1 MQDTITKPLLKWY
14 GENKRV
20 LPWREKK
27 NPYEIWVSEIMLQ
40 QTRVEAVKPFYERF
54 MRELPNV
61 AALAVCP
68 EEKLLKLWE
77 GLGYYNRV
85 RNMQKAAQKIMEVYD
100 GVFPADYEALK
111 GLPGIGNYTAGAV
124 ASIAFCIPVPA
135 VDGNVLRVMAR
146 LREDGEDIL
155 KQSVK
160 NRVEAELTE
169 IMPAEDPGAF
179 NQAMM
184 DLGAMVCLPNGAPK
198 CEVCPLFDQCLAGQ
212 HQTWTEYPFKKSA
225 KPRRIEDRTV
235 LLFLDGTH
243 TAVRKRPKKGLLAGL
258 YEFPNFDG
266 VLSEQEALEEA
277 EKFGVTPLHI
287 QALPPYKHI
296 FSHVEWHITGYA
308 IKIAGNDVEQEGEE
322 KAGLILRM
330 RKPRLKDMP
339 FRLRLRNT
347 QIYRSGTCLKRQKS
361 KKSREKKMKI
371 LSIAVP
377 CYNSEAYMEKCID
390 SLLVGG
396 EEVEILIVDDGSKD
410 GTTEIADRYQEKYPT
425 IVKAIHQENKGH
437 GGAVNTGVENA
448 TGLYFKVVDSDDWVN
463 PEAYQKILNVL
474 AEVVRGPKTL
484 DLLISNYV
492 YEKRAPREN
501 V

>member
-1 MQDTITKPLLKWY
+1 MENISSALLDWFYK
-14 GENKRV
+14 NQRS
-20 LPWREKK
+20 LPFRTDPS
-27 NPYEIWVSEIMLQ
+27 PYHVWLSEIMLQ
-40 QTRVEAVKPFYERF
+40 QTRVS
-54 MRELPNV
+54 
-61 AALAVCP
+61 AALPYYDRFLAALPDITALAGCE
-68 EEKLLKLWE
+68 EEKLHKLWE
-77 GLGYYNRV
+77 GLGYYSRV
-85 RNMQKAAQKIMEVYD
+85 RNLQKAARIVCEQY
-100 GVFPADYEALK
+100 GGQLPADYDALRA
-111 GLPGIGNYTAGAV
+111 LPGIGDYTAGAI
-124 ASIAFCIPVPA
+124 ASISFGIPVPA

-184 DLGAMVCLPNGAPK
+184 DLGAMICLPNGAPK

-235 LLFLDGTH
+235 LLFLDGAH

-322 KAGLILRM
+322 KAGLI
-330 RKPRLKDMP
+330 
-339 FRLRLRNT
+339 F
-347 QIYRSGTCLKRQKS
+347 
-361 KKSREKKMKI
+361 
-371 LSIAVP
+371 
-377 CYNSEAYMEKCID
+377 
-390 SLLVGG
+390 
-396 EEVEILIVDDGSKD
+396 
-410 GTTEIADRYQEKYPT
+410 ADAKTAAERYAIPSAFAEYAKYT
-425 IVKAIHQENKGH
+425 
-437 GGAVNTGVENA
+437 
-448 TGLYFKVVDSDDWVN
+448 
-463 PEAYQKILNVL
+463 
-474 AEVVRGPKTL
+474 
-484 DLLISNYV
+484 DL
-492 YEKRAPREN
+492 ERA
-501 V
+501 